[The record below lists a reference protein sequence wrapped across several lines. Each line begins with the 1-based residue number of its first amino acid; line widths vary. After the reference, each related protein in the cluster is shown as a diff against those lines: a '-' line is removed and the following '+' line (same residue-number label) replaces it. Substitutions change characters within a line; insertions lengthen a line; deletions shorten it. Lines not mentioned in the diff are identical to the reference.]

1 MYVSAGTV
9 VYQTTRSHLG
19 EENAMRFKSM
29 AVGGFQVFAVTG
41 TNTIS
46 FAIQA
51 TDAAKKGLLG
61 FAVERSL
68 NGAPRRRMP
77 GFKVFKSIIPKPDK
91 NTTVS
96 TWDHPV
102 QSFVWDDFTAQPGS
116 TYEFFFHP
124 LRGTPAALDRT
135 GAPVSIKI
143 ETEALFTKDDHDIF
157 FNRGVASSQSYARQF
172 GNKKPSQLSQK
183 KAERALQWLTRDLD
197 EAILRFIQSAKKGDT
212 LLGCFYEFR
221 YMPVL
226 AALQKA
232 IDDGVKVEII
242 IDAKVNEFTD
252 KKGKFHPSFP
262 REDNLAAIKDAGIKK
277 THIIERD
284 ANPSDIQHNKFLIL
298 LKGKKQTP
306 SELWTGSTNISM
318 GGFTGQTNVGHW
330 VKDAKVARAFKAYWD
345 VLADDPGSTKQDDT
359 STARK
364 KKKAF
369 RTAVEALTTLPAAAS
384 SIGTGVTPV
393 FSPRL
398 KLAALDLYV
407 KMADSA
413 STAAC
418 MTLAFG
424 ISAELKQALVDNTD
438 QNHIVFLLLEK
449 QDTPDSRSSKPFVT
463 INAKNNVYKAWGAF
477 LRDPVYQWVRE
488 TNARELQF
496 NQHVAYIHSKFL
508 LMDPLGADPIVVTG
522 SANFSK
528 ASTTDNDENM
538 MIIRGNT
545 RVADIYFTEF
555 NRLFNHY
562 YFRAVQESLQG
573 QPVSDANLFLDET
586 GKQWLKKYLP
596 GTLRAKRVGLYASMK
611 RTVTV

>member
-1 MYVSAGTV
+1 
-9 VYQTTRSHLG
+9 
-19 EENAMRFKSM
+19 MRFKSA
-29 AVGGFQVFAVTG
+29 AVGGFRVFAVTG

-51 TDAAKKGLLG
+51 TDAAKAGLLG
-61 FAVERSL
+61 FAVERSH
-68 NGAPRRRMP
+68 NGGPLRRMR
-77 GFKVFKSIIPKPDK
+77 GFKVFKTVIPNPDSE
-91 NTTVS
+91 TRVS

-102 QSFVWDDFTAQPGS
+102 QSFVWDDFTARPDD
-116 TYEFFFHP
+116 TYEFLFHP
-124 LRGTPAALDRT
+124 LRGKPKNLDRT
-135 GAPVSIKI
+135 AAPVSITVR
-143 ETEALFTKDDHDIF
+143 TESLFTTDDHDIF
-157 FNRGVASSQSYARQF
+157 FNRGVASSQAYAREF
-172 GNKKPSQLSQK
+172 GNKKPSK
-183 KAERALQWLTRDLD
+183 MTAAKAKRALQWLTRDLD
-197 EAILRFIQSAKKGDT
+197 EAILAFIASAKKGDT

-226 AALQKA
+226 EALKTA
-232 IDDGVKVEII
+232 IDTGVKVEII

-284 ANPSDIQHNKFLIL
+284 ANPSDIQHNKFLVL
-298 LKGKKQTP
+298 LKGKKNTP
-306 SELWTGSTNISM
+306 SQVWTGSTNLSM

-330 VKDAKVARAFKAYWD
+330 VRNAKVARAFKDYWD
-345 VLADDPGSTKQDDT
+345 VLADDPGSSRQDGLA
-359 STARK
+359 TAKK

-369 RTAVEALTTLPAAAS
+369 RLDVEAISGVPAALS
-384 SIGTGVTPV
+384 SIPKGVTPI
-393 FSPRL
+393 FSPRS
-398 KLAALDLYV
+398 KLAALDFYIKL
-407 KMADSA
+407 ADSA
-413 STAAC
+413 TTASC

-424 ISAELKQALVDNTD
+424 ISADLKTALVDNTD
-438 QNHIVFLLLEK
+438 ESHIVFLLLEK
-449 QDTPDSRSSKPFVT
+449 KDTPNTRSSKPFVA
-463 INAKNNVYKAWGAF
+463 INAKNNVYTAWGAF

-496 NQHVAYIHSKFL
+496 NQHVSYIHSKFL

-538 MIIRGNT
+538 LIIRGNK

-562 YFRAVQESLQG
+562 YFRAVQESQG
-573 QPVSDANLFLDET
+573 PASAAANLFLDET
-586 GKQWLKKYLP
+586 GKNWLKKYVP
-596 GTLRAKRVGLYASMK
+596 GKLRAKRLTLYARMK
-611 RTVTV
+611 GFTDL

>member
-1 MYVSAGTV
+1 
-9 VYQTTRSHLG
+9 
-19 EENAMRFKSM
+19 MRFKSS

-61 FAVERSL
+61 FAVERSHD
-68 NGAPRRRMP
+68 GGPRRKMR
-77 GFKVFKSIIPKPDK
+77 GFKVFKSIIPTPDAK
-91 NTTVS
+91 TTVS
-96 TWDHPV
+96 TFDHPV
-102 QSFVWDDFTAQPGS
+102 QSFVWDDFTAEPGD

-124 LRGTPAALDRT
+124 LRGKPDALDRT
-135 GAPVSIKI
+135 AAAIPIEV
-143 ETEALFTKDDHDIF
+143 ETEPLFTKDDHDIF

-172 GNKKPSQLSQK
+172 GNKKPSQLS
-183 KAERALQWLTRDLD
+183 KAKAVRALQWLTRDLD
-197 EAILRFIQSAKKGDT
+197 EAIVQFIARAKKGDT

-226 AALQKA
+226 DALKKA
-232 IDDGVKVEII
+232 IDDGVRVEVI

-262 REDNLAAIKDAGIKK
+262 REDNLAAIKTAGIKK
-277 THIIERD
+277 TSIIERD
-284 ANPSDIQHNKFLIL
+284 ANPSNIQHNKFLVL
-298 LKGKKQTP
+298 LKGKKKTP
-306 SELWTGSTNISM
+306 SQVWTGSTNISM

-330 VKDAKVARAFKAYWD
+330 VKDAKVARAFKDYWD
-345 VLADDPGSTKQDDT
+345 VLSDDPGSTKQDDR
-359 STARK
+359 SRALK
-364 KKKAF
+364 KKKAL
-369 RTAVEALTTLPAAAS
+369 RTDVEAISAVPGAVT
-384 SIGTGVTPV
+384 SISKGVTPI
-393 FSPRL
+393 FSPRT
-398 KLAALDLYV
+398 KLAALNLYV

-413 STAAC
+413 ASAAC

-438 QNHIVFLLLEK
+438 QSHIVFLLLEK
-449 QDTPDSRSSKPFVT
+449 QDTPNSRSSKPFVA

-477 LRDPVYQWVRE
+477 LKDPVYQWVRE

-496 NQHVAYIHSKFL
+496 NQHVSYIHSKFL
-508 LMDPLGADPIVVTG
+508 LMDPLGADPLVVTG

-538 MIIRGNT
+538 LIIRGNK

-562 YFRAVQESLQG
+562 YFRAVQETLRG

-586 GKQWLKKYLP
+586 GKQWVKKYAP
-596 GTLRAKRVGLYASMK
+596 GKLRAKRLALYAGMK
-611 RTVTV
+611 GAVTL

>member
-1 MYVSAGTV
+1 
-9 VYQTTRSHLG
+9 
-19 EENAMRFKSM
+19 MRFKS
-29 AVGGFQVFAVTG
+29 ASVGGFQVFAVTG

-51 TDAAKKGLLG
+51 TETAKKGLLG
-61 FAVERSL
+61 FAVERSD
-68 NGAPRRRMP
+68 NGGPRRRMR
-77 GFKVFKSIIPKPDK
+77 GFKVFKSIIPTPNAK
-91 NTTVS
+91 TSVS

-102 QSFVWDDFTAQPGS
+102 QSLVWDDFTADPDS

-135 GAPVSIKI
+135 AAPVPITI
-143 ETEALFTKDDHDIF
+143 RTEPLFTKDDHDIF
-157 FNRGVASSQSYARQF
+157 FNRGVASSQAYARQF
-172 GNKKPSQLSQK
+172 GNKKPSQLS
-183 KAERALQWLTRDLD
+183 KAKAVRALQWLTRDLD
-197 EAILRFIQSAKKGDT
+197 EALLRFIQQARKGDT
-212 LLGCFYEFR
+212 LVGCFYEFR
-221 YMPVL
+221 YAPVL
-226 AALQKA
+226 DALQTA
-232 IDDGVKVEII
+232 IDDGVNVEII

-262 REDNLAAIKDAGIKK
+262 REDNLTAIKAAGIKK

-284 ANPSDIQHNKFLIL
+284 ANPSDIQHNKFLVL

-306 SELWTGSTNISM
+306 SEVWTGSTNISM

-330 VKDAKVARAFKAYWD
+330 VKDPKVARAYKAYWD
-345 VLADDPGSTKQDDT
+345 VLADDPGSTKQDDR
-359 STARK
+359 STAMK

-369 RTAVEALTTLPAAAS
+369 RTDVEALGTLPAS
-384 SIGTGVTPV
+384 VPSIGAGVTPV
-393 FSPRL
+393 FSPRT

-438 QNHIVFLLLEK
+438 ASHIVFLLLEK
-449 QDTPDSRSSKPFVT
+449 QDTPNSRSSKPFVA
-463 INAKNNVYKAWGAF
+463 INAKNNVYKAWGSF

-496 NQHVAYIHSKFL
+496 NQHVSYIHSKFL

-538 MIIRGNT
+538 LIIRGNK
-545 RVADIYFTEF
+545 RVSDIYFTEF

-562 YFRAVQESLQG
+562 YFRAVQESLSG

-586 GKQWLKKYLP
+586 GKEWQKKYEP
-596 GTLRAKRVGLYASMK
+596 GKLRAKRITLYTTMK
-611 RTVTV
+611 GTTTL

>member
-1 MYVSAGTV
+1 
-9 VYQTTRSHLG
+9 
-19 EENAMRFKSM
+19 MRFKS
-29 AVGGFQVFAVTG
+29 ASVGGFQVFAVTG

-61 FAVERSL
+61 FAVERSE
-68 NGAPRRRMP
+68 NGGPRRKMR
-77 GFKVFKSIIPKPDK
+77 GFKVFKSIIPTPNAK
-91 NTTVS
+91 TSVS

-102 QSFVWDDFTAQPGS
+102 QSLVWDDFTADPDT
-116 TYEFFFHP
+116 TYQFFFHP

-135 GAPVSIKI
+135 AAPVPITIK
-143 ETEALFTKDDHDIF
+143 TEPLFTKDDHDIF

-172 GNKKPSQLSQK
+172 GNKKPSQLSK
-183 KAERALQWLTRDLD
+183 AKAERALQWLTRDLD
-197 EAILRFIQSAKKGDT
+197 EALLRFIQQAKKGDT

-221 YMPVL
+221 YAPVL
-226 AALQKA
+226 DVLKQA
-232 IDDGVKVEII
+232 IDDGVNVEII
-242 IDAKVNEFTD
+242 IDAKVNEYTD

-277 THIIERD
+277 THVIERD
-284 ANPSDIQHNKFLIL
+284 ANPSDIQHNKFLVL
-298 LKGKKQTP
+298 LKGKKKTAR
-306 SELWTGSTNISM
+306 EVWTGSTNISL

-330 VKDAKVARAFKAYWD
+330 VRDQKVAKAFKAYWD
-345 VLADDPGSTKQDDT
+345 VLADDPGSTKQDDR
-359 STARK
+359 STTLK

-369 RTAVEALTTLPAAAS
+369 RTAVEALGALPASIS
-384 SIGTGVTPV
+384 SIAKGVTPI

-413 STAAC
+413 STSAC

-438 QNHIVFLLLEK
+438 DSHIVFLLLEK
-449 QDTPDSRSSKPFVT
+449 QDTPNARSSKPFVA
-463 INAKNNVYKAWGAF
+463 INAKNNVYKAWGSF

-496 NQHVAYIHSKFL
+496 NQHVSYIHSKFL

-538 MIIRGNT
+538 LVIRGNK

-562 YFRAVQESLQG
+562 YFRAVQESLSG

-586 GKQWLKKYLP
+586 GKQWQKKYEP
-596 GTLRAKRVGLYASMK
+596 GKLRAKRVALYASMK
-611 RTVTV
+611 GTIAS